1 MQIYKTFVDSNKK
14 NSYIFKNCKIMSRIE
29 ELKKQNPNLSINVID
44 IINEIL
50 SKSKYTEMSV
60 NLIKNKFD
68 TKDNNKKHIIDELV
82 NEYQL
87 NRQLL
92 DEKEYL
98 EVMNIYKVLSDYFG
112 YSNAQTL
119 FKFIEL
125 NEKKLIIN
133 NDLSTYKTFDELDLQ
148 ISLAELRGID
158 KEMEKQ
164 CLKLMENDEWLVLKP
179 LSYLA
184 SLKYGSSTKWCT
196 AMKDNPD
203 YYFRYT
209 KRGILI
215 YVINKKTG
223 NKVAGFKSLDDSYE
237 EETSFWNILDKRI
250 DSLEA
255 GLPHEIMDIFKDEFA
270 NNKVTNWNLLSDDET
285 NRQLLWLENQYEKKS
300 LRLIDEE
307 TIPIP
312 VENEVAVRAGGR
324 IIPMIRNTEENGIQQ
339 QIDNHERI
347 HRQFEDEIGQA

>member
-14 NSYIFKNCKIMSRIE
+14 NSYIFKNCKLMSRIE

-50 SKSKYTEMSV
+50 SKSKYTEMSI

-87 NRQLL
+87 NRELL
-92 DEKEYL
+92 EEKEYL
-98 EVMNIYKVLSDYFG
+98 EVMNIYKVVSDYFG

-164 CLKLMENDEWLVLKP
+164 CLKLLENDEWLVLKP

-300 LRLIDEE
+300 LRLIDDEP
-307 TIPIP
+307 PIAM
-312 VENEVAVRAGGR
+312 EDEVVVRARGR

-347 HRQFEDEIGQA
+347 HRQFEDEIEQA

>member
-1 MQIYKTFVDSNKK
+1 
-14 NSYIFKNCKIMSRIE
+14 MSRIE

-87 NRQLL
+87 NRELL
-92 DEKEYL
+92 EEKEYL
-98 EVMNIYKVLSDYFG
+98 EVMNIYKVISDYFG

-215 YVINKKTG
+215 YVINKITG
-223 NKVAGFKSLDDSYE
+223 NKVAGFKSLDDSFE
-237 EETSFWNILDKRI
+237 EETSFWNIIDKRI

-285 NRQLLWLENQYEKKS
+285 NRQLLWLENQYEKKY
-300 LRLIDEE
+300 LRREDE
-307 TIPIP
+307 PP
-312 VENEVAVRAGGR
+312 VAMENDVDVPTRGR
-324 IIPMIRNTEENGIQQ
+324 IIPMITNTQREDENQYQ
-339 QIDNHERI
+339 EQIDNHERI
-347 HRQFEDEIGQA
+347 HRQFEDEIEQA

>member
-1 MQIYKTFVDSNKK
+1 MQIYKTFVDSNEK
-14 NSYIFKNCKIMSRIE
+14 NFYIFKNCKIMSRIE

-50 SKSKYTEMSV
+50 SKSKYTEMSI

-68 TKDNNKKHIIDELV
+68 AKDNNKRHIIDELV

-87 NRQLL
+87 NRELL
-92 DEKEYL
+92 EEKEYL
-98 EVMNIYKVLSDYFG
+98 EVMNIYKVISDYFG
-112 YSNAQTL
+112 YSNTQTL

-215 YVINKKTG
+215 YVINKITG

-285 NRQLLWLENQYEKKS
+285 NRQLLWLENQYEKKY
-300 LRLIDEE
+300 LRREDEP
-307 TIPIP
+307 PIAM
-312 VENEVAVRAGGR
+312 ENEVAVPTRGR
-324 IIPMIRNTEENGIQQ
+324 IIPMMTNTQENGVQQ

-347 HRQFEDEIGQA
+347 HRQFEDEIEQA